1 MNVLLIHGPN
11 LNLLGTREPETYG
24 TMTLAEVDERIA
36 WEAELLGI
44 RVRAVQHNSEG
55 AIVDELHAARD
66 TADGVLINP
75 GAFAHYSYAIRD
87 AIAAIGIPTVEVHLT
102 NTAARE
108 PFRARSVVAAVC
120 RGSIA
125 GFGAESYLLG
135 LRALA
140 SMRGKPGQD
149 SSRRLP

>member
-1 MNVLLIHGPN
+1 MNVLVIHGPN
-11 LNLLGTREPETYG
+11 LNLLGTREPQTYG
-24 TMTLAEVDERIA
+24 TATLAEVDERIA
-36 WEAELLGI
+36 WEAELLGMH
-44 RVRAVQHNSEG
+44 VHAVQHNSEG
-55 AIVDELHAARD
+55 AIVDELHAARN

-87 AIAAIGIPTVEVHLT
+87 AIAAINVPAVEVHMT

-108 PFRARSVVAAVC
+108 AFRAHSVVSAVC

-140 SMRGKPGQD
+140 AMRGGQD
-149 SSRRLP
+149 SAPRLP